1 MNKEELIRNLFVV
14 TETQNIVFRKCTKFE
29 VLEDALIIYDEEL
42 VIGYFKTNNIVGFY
56 VNDVESKDKE

>member
-1 MNKEELIRNLFVV
+1 MNEEELIRNLFVV
-14 TETQNIVFRKCTKFE
+14 TETKNIVFRKYTKFE

-56 VNDVESKDKE
+56 VNDVESEEK